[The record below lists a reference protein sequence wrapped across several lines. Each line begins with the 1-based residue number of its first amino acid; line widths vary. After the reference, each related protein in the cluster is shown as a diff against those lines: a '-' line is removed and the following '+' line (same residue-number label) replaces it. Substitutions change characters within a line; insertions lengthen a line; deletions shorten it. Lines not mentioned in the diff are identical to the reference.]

1 MTLKEFADD
10 VGLHYVGNDFDSLS
24 KSCGIKDFFIG
35 TIKVSRNGFYIE
47 ISLYE
52 SEDLHTLF
60 AIKFNVSKLMDLDY
74 YTALDKRG
82 IKELGENQ
90 YKKRMRLRI
99 QSALLDLYREKDGK
113 KGFYKDWAFVELELT
128 PDGRLI
134 WPKR

>member
-10 VGLHYVGNDFDSLS
+10 IGLHYVGDDFDTL
-24 KSCGIKDFFIG
+24 KKLCHVKDFFIG
-35 TIKVSRNGFYIE
+35 TIKVSANGFYIT

-52 SEDLHTLF
+52 TEESHSLF
-60 AIKFNVSKLMDLDY
+60 SIKFNVSKLMDVDY
-74 YTALDKRG
+74 YTALDKQG

-99 QSALLDLYREKDGK
+99 QSALLDIYREKDGK
-113 KGFYKDWAFVELELT
+113 IDTYKDWAYVEIELT

-134 WPKR
+134 WPKA